1 RHEALRTRFLERDGA
16 ALQRIDEQGEF
27 AWQFVD
33 LAALAEHERD
43 AAAAQRREAEAQQ
56 PFDLEKG
63 PLLRV
68 SLVRLD
74 EQEHQL
80 WVTLHHIV
88 ADGWSLNL
96 LLDEFSRL
104 YAEACG
110 GQPADLAPLELHYA
124 EFAAWQRQWLDA
136 GEGARQLAY
145 WRERLGDAAP
155 VLELATDHPRTA
167 RQASPAARYSLRVDE
182 ALARAIREAALD
194 HEASVFMW
202 LLAAFQALL
211 HRHSGQGEIRIGVPS
226 ANRQRLE
233 TQGLVGFFINT
244 LVLRGTPRARQ
255 PFAALLGEA
264 REATLGAQ
272 ANQDLPFDQV
282 LAACGQGG
290 QLFQVLFNHQQRDL
304 SALRRLPGLLAD
316 ELPWHSREAK
326 FDLQLQSEEDAR
338 GRLTLNFDYAAD
350 LFEEASIRRFAAQY
364 LELLRQVAEDPQR
377 CLGDIALVDAEQAAR
392 LAEWGS
398 APCEPARA
406 WLPELLERQLAQSA
420 ERVALEWDG
429 GSLGYAELHARAN
442 RLAHYLRDKGVG
454 PDVRVAI
461 CAERSPQL
469 LVGLLAIVKA
479 GGAYVPLDP
488 DYPSERL
495 AYMLADS
502 GVELLLTQAHL
513 FERLPGA
520 EGVTPICLDSLK
532 LDNWPSQAP
541 GLHLHGDNLA
551 YVIYTSGSTG
561 QPKGVGNTHAALAER
576 LQWMQA
582 TYALDGDDVLMQKAP
597 VSFDVSVWE
606 CFWPLVTGC
615 RLVLAAPGEHRDPA
629 RLVELVRQ
637 FGVTTLHF
645 VPPLLQLFIDEPGV
659 AACGSLRRLFSGGEA
674 LPAEL
679 RNRVLQRLPA
689 VALHNRYGPTET
701 AINVTHW
708 QCRAEDGERSPI
720 GRPLGN
726 VVCRVLDAEFNLLPA
741 GVAGE
746 LCIGGLGLARG
757 YLGRP
762 ALSAERFVADPFS
775 TDGERLYR
783 TGDRA
788 RWNADGVLEY
798 LGRLDQQVK
807 LRGFR
812 IEPEEIQARLLA
824 QPGVAQAVVVIRE
837 GVAGSQ
843 LVGYYTG
850 AAGAEAEAEQNQRLR
865 AALQAEL
872 PEYMVPAQLMRLAQ
886 MPLGPSGKLD
896 TRALPE
902 PVWQQREHVEPRTE
916 LQRRI
921 AAIWSE
927 VLGLPRVGL
936 RDDFF
941 ELGGHSLL
949 ATRIVSRTRQAC
961 DVELPLRALFEASE
975 LEAFCEQVRAAQ
987 AAGRTDSHGTIR
999 RIDREQP
1006 VPLSYSQQRMWFLWQ
1021 LEPDSPAYNVGGLAR
1036 LSGPLDVARFEAALQ
1051 ALVQRHETLRTT
1063 FPSVG
1068 GVPVQRVHSDGGLHM
1083 DWQDFSAL
1091 DRDSRQQHLQTLA
1104 DSEAHRPFD
1113 LESGPLL
1120 RVCMVKMAEREHYL
1134 VVTLHHIVT
1143 EGWAMDIFARELGAL
1158 YEAFLDDRES
1168 PLEPLPVQYLDY
1180 SVWQREWLESGE
1192 RQRQLDYW
1200 KAQLGNEHPLLEL
1213 PGDRPRPPV
1222 QSHQGDLYRFDLSPE
1237 LAERVRRFNAA
1248 RGLTMFMTMT
1258 ATLAALLYRYSG
1270 QQDLR
1275 IGAPVAN
1282 RIRPES
1288 EGLIG
1293 AFLNTQVLRC
1303 RLDGQMSVGE
1313 LLEQVRQTV
1322 IDGQSHQDLPF
1333 DHLVEALQ
1341 PPRSAAYN
1349 PLFQV
1354 MCNVQRWE
1362 FQQTRQLAGMT
1373 VEYIANDARATKFDL
1388 NLEVTDLDQ
1397 RLGCCLTYSRDLF
1410 DEPRIA
1416 RMAGHWQNLLEAL
1429 LGDPQRRIAE
1439 LPLFAA
1445 EERKQLLL
1453 AGTAGEAGLQDTL
1466 HGLFAARVAASP
1478 QAPALTFAGQ
1488 TLSYAELDARS
1499 NRLARVL
1506 RGHGVGPEVRVGLAL
1521 ERSLEMVV
1529 GLLAILKAGGAY
1541 VPLDPEY
1548 PLERLQYMIE
1558 DSGVR
1563 LLLSHAALFEA
1574 LGELP
1579 AGVARWCLEEDGPA
1593 LDAEDPAPLAALSG
1607 PQHQAYLI
1615 YTSGSTGKPKGVAVS
1630 HGEIAM
1636 HCAAVIERFG
1646 MRADDCELHFYSIN
1660 FDAASERLLAPLLC
1674 GARVVLRAQ
1683 GQWGAEEICEL
1694 IRAEGVSILGFTP
1707 SYGSQL
1713 AQWLESQGRQL
1724 PVRMCITGGEALTG
1738 EHLQRIRQ
1746 AFAPA
1751 SFFNA
1756 YGPTETVVMPLACLA
1771 PERLEEGAAS
1781 VPIGSVVG
1789 ARVAYILDADLA
1801 LVPQGA
1807 TGELYVGGA
1816 GLARGYHERPALSAE
1831 RFVPD
1836 PFAAEGGRLYRTG
1849 DLVRLCDNGQ
1859 VEYVGRIDHQ
1869 VKIRGFRIE
1878 LGEIE
1883 ARLLEHPQVRE
1894 ALVLAL
1900 DSPSGK
1906 QLAGYVASAVAEQ
1919 DEDAQA
1925 ALREA
1930 LKTHLKQQL
1939 PDYMVPAHLLL
1950 LASLPLT
1957 ANGKLDRR
1965 ALPAPDPALNRQAY
1979 EAPRSVLEQ
1988 QLAGVWREVLNVER
2002 VGLGDNFFELGGDSI
2017 LSIQVVSR
2025 ARQLGIHFSPR
2036 DLFQHQT
2043 VQSLAAVARH
2053 SQASQAEQGPVQGDS
2068 ALTPIQHWFFD
2079 LPLARREHWNQSLLL
2094 QPRQAIDLGLL
2105 RKSLQ
2110 RLVEQHDALRL
2121 AFRQVDGEW
2130 LAQHRPLREQELL
2143 WHVPVQSFDECA
2155 ELFAKAQRS
2164 LDLEQGPLLRA
2175 VLVDGPAGEQRL
2187 LLAIHHLVVDGVSWR
2202 VLLEDLQQV
2211 YRQFA
2216 EGAEPALPAKTSAFR
2231 DWAGRLQAYA
2241 GSESLR
2247 EELGWWQ
2254 ARLGGQP
2261 VEWPCD
2267 RPQGDNREALAE
2279 SVSLRL
2285 DPQRTR
2291 QLLQQAPA
2299 AYRTQVNDLLLT
2311 ALARVL
2317 CRWSGQPSTLVQLEG
2332 HGREALFDD
2341 IDLTRSVGWFTSAYP
2356 LRLTPAQSP
2365 GESIKAIKEQLRA
2378 VPHKGLGYGVLRY
2391 LADPAVRQAMA
2402 ALPTAPITFNYLGQ
2416 FDQSFADALFQ
2427 PLDQP
2432 TGPIHDEQAPLPNEL
2447 SVDGQVYGG
2456 ELVLRWTYSRERY
2469 DAQTVNELA
2478 QAYLAEL
2485 QALIEHC
2492 LEDGAGGLTPS
2503 DFPLAQLSQAQ
2514 LDALAVPAGEI
2525 EDVYPLTPM
2534 QEGLLLHTL
2543 LEPGTGIYYMQDRYR
2558 IDSPLDPERFAAAW
2572 QAVVARH
2579 EALRA
2584 SFVWNAGETML
2595 QVIHKPGRTRIE
2607 FLDWSELPEDGH
2619 EERLQALHKREREAG
2634 FDLLEQPPFHL
2645 RLIRLGEARY
2655 WFMMS
2660 NHHILIDAWCRGLL
2674 MNDFFE
2680 IYGALGEGRPANL
2693 PTPPRYRDYIAWLQR
2708 QDLEQSRR
2716 WWSESLRGFERPT
2729 LVPSDRPFLREH
2741 AGESGGMI
2749 VGDRYTRLD
2758 AADGARL
2765 RELAQRYQLTVN
2777 TFAQAAWALT
2787 LRRFSGERDVL
2798 FGVTVAGRP
2807 VGMPEMQRTV
2817 GLFINSIPLRVQ
2829 MPAAGQRCTVREW
2842 LNRLFERNLELREH
2856 EHLPLVAIQESSELP
2871 KGQPL
2876 FDSLFVFENAPVEVS
2891 VLDRAQSL
2899 NASSDSGRTHTN
2911 FPLTVVCYP
2920 GDDLGLHL
2928 SYDQRYFEAPTVE
2941 RLLGEFKRLLLALAD
2956 GFHGELEALPLLGE
2970 DERDFLLDG
2979 CNRSARD
2986 YPLEQGYVRLFEAQV
3001 AAHPQRIAASC
3012 LEQRWS
3018 YAELNRR
3025 ANRLGH
3031 ALRAAGV
3038 GIDQPVALLA
3048 ERGLDLLGMIV
3059 GSFKAGAGY
3068 LPLDPGHPTQRLT
3081 RIVELSRTPVLVC
3094 TQACREQALALFDE
3108 LGCVDRPRLLV
3119 WDEIQQGEGAEHD
3132 PQVYSGPQN
3141 LAYVI
3146 YTSGSTGLPKG
3157 VMVEQAGMLNNQ
3169 LSKVPYL
3176 ELDEND
3182 VIAQTA
3188 SQSFDI
3194 SVWQFLA
3201 APLFGA
3207 RVAIVP
3213 NAIAHDPQGLL
3224 AHVGEQGIT
3233 VLESVPS
3240 LIQGMLAEERQALD
3254 GLRWMLPT
3262 GEAMPPELAR
3272 QWLKRYPRIGLVN
3285 AYGPAECSD
3294 DVAFF
3299 RVDLASTESTYLP
3312 IGSPTDNNRLY
3323 LLGAGADDA
3332 FELVPLGAVGE
3343 LCVAGTGVGR
3353 GYVGDPLRTAQAFV
3367 PHPFGAPGERLYRT
3381 GDLARR
3387 RADGVL
3393 EYVGRID
3400 HQVKIRGFRIELGE
3414 IEARLHERADVREAA
3429 VAVQEGANG
3438 KYLVGYL
3445 VPGETPR
3452 SSADSPAGLMVEQG
3466 AWFERIKQ
3474 QLRADLP
3481 DYMVPLHWLVLDRM
3495 PLNAN
3500 GKLDRK
3506 ALPALDIGQM
3516 QNQAY
3521 QAPRNELEETL
3532 ARIWAEVLKVER
3544 VGVFDNFFELG
3555 GHSLLATQIASRVQ
3569 KALQRNVPLRAMFE
3583 CTTVEELASYIES
3596 LAPSEI
3602 SEQKAERLNDLMS
3615 KLEML

>member
-1 RHEALRTRFLERDGA
+1 
-16 ALQRIDEQGEF
+16 
-27 AWQFVD
+27 
-33 LAALAEHERD
+33 
-43 AAAAQRREAEAQQ
+43 
-56 PFDLEKG
+56 
-63 PLLRV
+63 
-68 SLVRLD
+68 
-74 EQEHQL
+74 
-80 WVTLHHIV
+80 
-88 ADGWSLNL
+88 
-96 LLDEFSRL
+96 
-104 YAEACG
+104 
-110 GQPADLAPLELHYA
+110 
-124 EFAAWQRQWLDA
+124 
-136 GEGARQLAY
+136 
-145 WRERLGDAAP
+145 
-155 VLELATDHPRTA
+155 
-167 RQASPAARYSLRVDE
+167 
-182 ALARAIREAALD
+182 
-194 HEASVFMW
+194 
-202 LLAAFQALL
+202 
-211 HRHSGQGEIRIGVPS
+211 
-226 ANRQRLE
+226 
-233 TQGLVGFFINT
+233 
-244 LVLRGTPRARQ
+244 
-255 PFAALLGEA
+255 
-264 REATLGAQ
+264 
-272 ANQDLPFDQV
+272 
-282 LAACGQGG
+282 
-290 QLFQVLFNHQQRDL
+290 
-304 SALRRLPGLLAD
+304 
-316 ELPWHSREAK
+316 
-326 FDLQLQSEEDAR
+326 
-338 GRLTLNFDYAAD
+338 
-350 LFEEASIRRFAAQY
+350 
-364 LELLRQVAEDPQR
+364 
-377 CLGDIALVDAEQAAR
+377 
-392 LAEWGS
+392 
-398 APCEPARA
+398 
-406 WLPELLERQLAQSA
+406 
-420 ERVALEWDG
+420 
-429 GSLGYAELHARAN
+429 RAN

-775 TDGERLYR
+775 ADGERLYR

-850 AAGAEAEAEQNQRLR
+850 AVGAEAEAEQNQRLR

-987 AAGRTDSHGTIR
+987 AAGRTDSHGAIR

-1063 FPSVG
+1063 FPSVD
-1068 GVPVQRVHSDGGLHM
+1068 GVPVQRVHGDGGLHM

-1506 RGHGVGPEVRVGLAL
+1506 RSHGVGPEVRVGLAL

-1646 MRADDCELHFYSIN
+1646 MRAEDCELHFYSIN

-2130 LAQHRPLREQELL
+2130 LAQHRPLHEQELL

-2187 LLAIHHLVVDGVSWR
+2187 LLAIHHLAVDGVSWR

-2216 EGAEPALPAKTSAFR
+2216 EGAEPALPA
-2231 DWAGRLQAYA
+2231 
-2241 GSESLR
+2241 ES
-2247 EELGWWQ
+2247 
-2254 ARLGGQP
+2254 
-2261 VEWPCD
+2261 
-2267 RPQGDNREALAE
+2267 
-2279 SVSLRL
+2279 
-2285 DPQRTR
+2285 
-2291 QLLQQAPA
+2291 
-2299 AYRTQVNDLLLT
+2299 
-2311 ALARVL
+2311 
-2317 CRWSGQPSTLVQLEG
+2317 
-2332 HGREALFDD
+2332 
-2341 IDLTRSVGWFTSAYP
+2341 
-2356 LRLTPAQSP
+2356 
-2365 GESIKAIKEQLRA
+2365 
-2378 VPHKGLGYGVLRY
+2378 
-2391 LADPAVRQAMA
+2391 
-2402 ALPTAPITFNYLGQ
+2402 
-2416 FDQSFADALFQ
+2416 
-2427 PLDQP
+2427 
-2432 TGPIHDEQAPLPNEL
+2432 
-2447 SVDGQVYGG
+2447 
-2456 ELVLRWTYSRERY
+2456 
-2469 DAQTVNELA
+2469 
-2478 QAYLAEL
+2478 
-2485 QALIEHC
+2485 
-2492 LEDGAGGLTPS
+2492 
-2503 DFPLAQLSQAQ
+2503 
-2514 LDALAVPAGEI
+2514 
-2525 EDVYPLTPM
+2525 
-2534 QEGLLLHTL
+2534 
-2543 LEPGTGIYYMQDRYR
+2543 
-2558 IDSPLDPERFAAAW
+2558 
-2572 QAVVARH
+2572 
-2579 EALRA
+2579 
-2584 SFVWNAGETML
+2584 
-2595 QVIHKPGRTRIE
+2595 
-2607 FLDWSELPEDGH
+2607 
-2619 EERLQALHKREREAG
+2619 EERR
-2634 FDLLEQPPFHL
+2634 
-2645 RLIRLGEARY
+2645 
-2655 WFMMS
+2655 
-2660 NHHILIDAWCRGLL
+2660 
-2674 MNDFFE
+2674 
-2680 IYGALGEGRPANL
+2680 
-2693 PTPPRYRDYIAWLQR
+2693 
-2708 QDLEQSRR
+2708 
-2716 WWSESLRGFERPT
+2716 
-2729 LVPSDRPFLREH
+2729 
-2741 AGESGGMI
+2741 
-2749 VGDRYTRLD
+2749 VG
-2758 AADGARL
+2758 
-2765 RELAQRYQLTVN
+2765 
-2777 TFAQAAWALT
+2777 
-2787 LRRFSGERDVL
+2787 
-2798 FGVTVAGRP
+2798 
-2807 VGMPEMQRTV
+2807 
-2817 GLFINSIPLRVQ
+2817 
-2829 MPAAGQRCTVREW
+2829 
-2842 LNRLFERNLELREH
+2842 
-2856 EHLPLVAIQESSELP
+2856 
-2871 KGQPL
+2871 K
-2876 FDSLFVFENAPVEVS
+2876 
-2891 VLDRAQSL
+2891 
-2899 NASSDSGRTHTN
+2899 
-2911 FPLTVVCYP
+2911 
-2920 GDDLGLHL
+2920 
-2928 SYDQRYFEAPTVE
+2928 
-2941 RLLGEFKRLLLALAD
+2941 
-2956 GFHGELEALPLLGE
+2956 
-2970 DERDFLLDG
+2970 
-2979 CNRSARD
+2979 
-2986 YPLEQGYVRLFEAQV
+2986 
-3001 AAHPQRIAASC
+3001 
-3012 LEQRWS
+3012 
-3018 YAELNRR
+3018 
-3025 ANRLGH
+3025 
-3031 ALRAAGV
+3031 
-3038 GIDQPVALLA
+3038 
-3048 ERGLDLLGMIV
+3048 
-3059 GSFKAGAGY
+3059 
-3068 LPLDPGHPTQRLT
+3068 
-3081 RIVELSRTPVLVC
+3081 
-3094 TQACREQALALFDE
+3094 
-3108 LGCVDRPRLLV
+3108 
-3119 WDEIQQGEGAEHD
+3119 
-3132 PQVYSGPQN
+3132 
-3141 LAYVI
+3141 
-3146 YTSGSTGLPKG
+3146 KG
-3157 VMVEQAGMLNNQ
+3157 V
-3169 LSKVPYL
+3169 
-3176 ELDEND
+3176 
-3182 VIAQTA
+3182 
-3188 SQSFDI
+3188 
-3194 SVWQFLA
+3194 
-3201 APLFGA
+3201 
-3207 RVAIVP
+3207 
-3213 NAIAHDPQGLL
+3213 
-3224 AHVGEQGIT
+3224 
-3233 VLESVPS
+3233 
-3240 LIQGMLAEERQALD
+3240 AE
-3254 GLRWMLPT
+3254 G
-3262 GEAMPPELAR
+3262 
-3272 QWLKRYPRIGLVN
+3272 
-3285 AYGPAECSD
+3285 
-3294 DVAFF
+3294 
-3299 RVDLASTESTYLP
+3299 
-3312 IGSPTDNNRLY
+3312 
-3323 LLGAGADDA
+3323 
-3332 FELVPLGAVGE
+3332 
-3343 LCVAGTGVGR
+3343 
-3353 GYVGDPLRTAQAFV
+3353 
-3367 PHPFGAPGERLYRT
+3367 
-3381 GDLARR
+3381 
-3387 RADGVL
+3387 
-3393 EYVGRID
+3393 
-3400 HQVKIRGFRIELGE
+3400 
-3414 IEARLHERADVREAA
+3414 
-3429 VAVQEGANG
+3429 
-3438 KYLVGYL
+3438 
-3445 VPGETPR
+3445 
-3452 SSADSPAGLMVEQG
+3452 
-3466 AWFERIKQ
+3466 
-3474 QLRADLP
+3474 
-3481 DYMVPLHWLVLDRM
+3481 
-3495 PLNAN
+3495 
-3500 GKLDRK
+3500 
-3506 ALPALDIGQM
+3506 
-3516 QNQAY
+3516 
-3521 QAPRNELEETL
+3521 
-3532 ARIWAEVLKVER
+3532 
-3544 VGVFDNFFELG
+3544 
-3555 GHSLLATQIASRVQ
+3555 
-3569 KALQRNVPLRAMFE
+3569 
-3583 CTTVEELASYIES
+3583 
-3596 LAPSEI
+3596 
-3602 SEQKAERLNDLMS
+3602 
-3615 KLEML
+3615 